1 MRKFV
6 VKDLDVFRYS
16 DDVNVVDLSNAYHS
30 VETYG
35 GGRGYTMRGMPC
47 LISYLYEIEKI
58 NSGYR
63 SFDGTI
69 KSGYYY
75 YLDKLLNNNFFS
87 FMFLY
92 YKPFEKEVAEYILKN
107 IHFTPFIF
115 IPKNNEQC
123 DIIKVRKFYFS
134 QFTTYFGINITS
146 LWGDYSSKELYSDGV
161 LLNVFDLFYE
171 KMQEIFQMDIDE
183 IIDYVLNNNIY
194 VKANIDELRTFV
206 IVFNHHLLNNENKKY
221 IIDLF
226 ENCCDN
232 IINNFPACMNS
243 GVFKYVQIMLLLL
256 EEDRV
261 IKRFENDYVFFS
273 FLLEDR
279 LKKYVSVSKKFPKF
293 FSASG
298 YLKVMRI
305 NKNFYDKINSSKN
318 KNYKYMKGKQLY
330 EETSIT
336 KSVEDIFLNARNDM
350 NYYDNFLLECKE
362 LNCTE
367 DINNL
372 KLVLEEFDLFGQI
385 KKYKKMF
392 TEDYEK
398 EKFSDGLAKILL
410 MFLQAFDEKT
420 EIKIVK
426 ELKKKYYDLYFL
438 TDIENKFS
446 WKFESAQSLFNQ
458 ILFYKKLC

>member
-1 MRKFV
+1 
-6 VKDLDVFRYS
+6 
-16 DDVNVVDLSNAYHS
+16 
-30 VETYG
+30 
-35 GGRGYTMRGMPC
+35 
-47 LISYLYEIEKI
+47 
-58 NSGYR
+58 
-63 SFDGTI
+63 
-69 KSGYYY
+69 
-75 YLDKLLNNNFFS
+75 LL
-87 FMFLY
+87 
-92 YKPFEKEVAEYILKN
+92 
-107 IHFTPFIF
+107 
-115 IPKNNEQC
+115 
-123 DIIKVRKFYFS
+123 R
-134 QFTTYFGINITS
+134 
-146 LWGDYSSKELYSDGV
+146 
-161 LLNVFDLFYE
+161 
-171 KMQEIFQMDIDE
+171 
-183 IIDYVLNNNIY
+183 
-194 VKANIDELRTFV
+194 
-206 IVFNHHLLNNENKKY
+206 
-221 IIDLF
+221 
-226 ENCCDN
+226 
-232 IINNFPACMNS
+232 
-243 GVFKYVQIMLLLL
+243 L